1 MLNQILLL
9 SGTKIESTIQVEVN
23 NAIDGVITVSAIS
36 PIGDELAIL
45 VEYDHQ
51 ILELPMHTTIYFRAV
66 NSNLKLAG
74 ISGLEIQET
83 SPNANQVNVVITKVL
98 DHDLQGRVLA
108 FWDH

>member
-1 MLNQILLL
+1 MFNKLLLL
-9 SGTKIESTIQVEVN
+9 SEAKTDLTIQVEVN

-51 ILELPMHTTIYFRAV
+51 ILELPMHTTIYFRAL